1 MATKIAVKKK
11 LAANKAPARKPAAK
25 KTTAKKKPARRLLQR
40 RPPRAR
46 PLREIRFIARLKCSA
61 SSSAAN
67 FRSSTK
73 S

>member
-1 MATKIAVKKK
+1 
-11 LAANKAPARKPAAK
+11 
-25 KTTAKKKPARRLLQR
+25 LQR